1 MISSD
6 GNAHFYSSRTRSAF
20 MWTHILNT
28 PFWAIYCMLPF
39 ILHKDLHATAWQ
51 ITILIA
57 LKPSVSLFSLYW
69 SSYVNQRRDRL
80 VSSVIWAGF
89 LGHLPFFFFPWMEN
103 PWFFVI
109 SSGIYMLLNRGIIPA
124 WMEILK
130 LNLPGSMRQRVFA
143 YSSTLWY
150 LGSAL
155 FPFLFGWLLDDY
167 FQAWRWIFPV
177 TALLS
182 LSAALLQI
190 RIPIRLEKKL
200 TTAEETPAS
209 LSNHVLYPWKS
220 VWQLIQQRPDFT
232 RFQIG
237 FMLGGSGLIVMQ
249 PAFPAFFM
257 DILHLSYT
265 ELGVAMTVC
274 KGIGYALSSIVWA
287 RWMDKVNIYRFTSL
301 VTFCAALFPLG
312 LLTAQIYEGW
322 IYIAYLL
329 YGVMQAGSEL
339 SWKFSGL
346 IFAKEED
353 SSLFSSVNVLSV
365 GIRGCVAPFVGSLLC
380 FGTSASSVLILGFTL
395 CVCATVHLSMCNRR
409 VLEDEKSLL
418 ENSPS

>member
-1 MISSD
+1 MTSTD
-6 GNAHFYSSRTRSAF
+6 GNSHFYSSRTRSAF

-69 SSYVNQRRDRL
+69 SAYVNKRPDRL

-89 LGHLPFFFFPWMEN
+89 LGHLPFFLFPWMEN
-103 PWFFVI
+103 PWFFVA
-109 SSGIYMLLNRGIIPA
+109 SSAIYMLLNRGIIPA

-130 LNLPGSMRQRVFA
+130 LNIPASMRQRVFA

-155 FPFLFGWLLDDY
+155 FPFVFGWLLDDY
-167 FQAWRWIFPV
+167 FQAWRWIFPI

-182 LSAALLQI
+182 LSAVLLQL
-190 RIPIRLEKKL
+190 RIPIKLEKIQISQ
-200 TTAEETPAS
+200 EPAT
-209 LSNHVLYPWKS
+209 LSNHVIHPWKS
-220 VWQLIQQRPDFT
+220 VWQLLKQRPDFSK
-232 RFQIG
+232 FQIG

-249 PAFPAFFM
+249 PAFPTFFM

-265 ELGVAMTVC
+265 ELGVAMTLC
-274 KGIGYALSSIVWA
+274 KGIGYALSSMLWA
-287 RWMDKVNIYRFTSL
+287 QWMDRVNIFRFTRL

-312 LLTAQIYEGW
+312 LLTAQIYEFW
-322 IYIAYLL
+322 IYIAYLM

-339 SWKFSGL
+339 SWKLSGP
-346 IFAKEED
+346 IFAKEDD

-365 GIRGCVAPFVGSLLC
+365 GIRGCVAPFVGSLMC
-380 FGTSASSVLILGFTL
+380 FGGNATSVLLLGFVL
-395 CVCATVHLSMCNRR
+395 CILATIHLSFCSRKAQ
-409 VLEDEKSLL
+409 EEKSLL
-418 ENSPS
+418 ENS